1 MDIPTTTS
9 IGATQARND
18 FFDLLLKVHNEGRS
32 FIIEK
37 GQIPLARLE
46 PIQKVPL
53 KKQAA
58 LFARIR
64 TFRSSLPKG
73 HDSVKLLR
81 KMRAEK

>member
-1 MDIPTTTS
+1 MNTQTIA
-9 IGATQARND
+9 ATQARND
-18 FFDLLLKVHNEGRS
+18 FFDLLLKVHNEGKS

-46 PIQKVPL
+46 PVQKSPL
-53 KKQAA
+53 KKQTA

-81 KMRAEK
+81 KMRIGK